1 LATLAS
7 VVIWATLPGASLASP
22 VPAAQGAVI
31 PLPAEITPEEGTFRI
46 DPRTPLRVRAGDRDA
61 GRAAQYFAGLVS
73 RSRGFTPDV
82 SHTAPA
88 AGAISFQR
96 RAGMAPE
103 GYELAITPQ
112 HITVSATTGAGLFY
126 GAITLW
132 ELLPTGQGA
141 AEVPAQRIRD
151 APVYS
156 WRGLMLDSARHFQS
170 LAYIRSMID
179 WMAWHKLNVLQ
190 WHLTDD
196 QGWRI
201 EIRRYPR
208 LTSIGAW
215 RRPPTLGPASNAAPA
230 EAPYG
235 GYYTQR
241 EIRDLVAYAAFRHV
255 TIVPE
260 IDMPGHAQAAIAAYP
275 ELGSLDGPP
284 PPVSSRWGVH
294 TYLYNLEPRTFG
306 FIENVL
312 REVIEL
318 FPSRYIHAGGDEAVK
333 DQWRASALVQARAR
347 QLGISDPEALQG
359 YFTEK
364 IGRFLAAHGRRLVG
378 WDEILRPGLST
389 DAVVMSWHGTSGA
402 HAAAVAGNDAILTP
416 WPTLYFDNRQS
427 ALPTEPPGRTRV
439 ISLEDVYRFDPLDPS
454 LSQAQQRHVLGLQ
467 ANIWTEHISSDA
479 RVDWM
484 SLPRA
489 AAVAEVGWSPPAR
502 RQWPDFLQRLA
513 AFMPRYRALG
523 PNAADSAFAIDAH
536 LSASAD
542 QVAVTLANQ
551 TGFGDIRYT
560 LDGNDPG
567 ADSSLYA
574 PPLAVPLGA
583 ELRAATFVGKER
595 VSQVWSHRAD
605 LQSIAHRSSR
615 ELELCSDG
623 VGLLLEPPRNAA
635 PPGIIVALDIMNP
648 CWIYHGADLSHGTQ
662 LTAAVVPLPFNFEI
676 GADAQKIPVG
686 DARSAIGELEIRAD
700 NCSSPPLATLALT
713 SNTTLITLPAVQ
725 LPPLPG
731 RHDVCLRFARPA
743 LDPMWALDWVEIRE

>member
-1 LATLAS
+1 
-7 VVIWATLPGASLASP
+7 
-22 VPAAQGAVI
+22 
-31 PLPAEITPEEGTFRI
+31 
-46 DPRTPLRVRAGDRDA
+46 
-61 GRAAQYFAGLVS
+61 
-73 RSRGFTPDV
+73 
-82 SHTAPA
+82 
-88 AGAISFQR
+88 
-96 RAGMAPE
+96 MAPE
-103 GYELAITPQ
+103 AYELAIAPRR
-112 HITVSATTGAGLFY
+112 ITVSASTGAGLFY
-126 GAITLW
+126 GAITLR
-132 ELLPTGQGA
+132 ELLPDGQGA
-141 AEVPAQRIRD
+141 GEVPAQLIRD

-208 LTSIGAW
+208 LTSVGAW
-215 RRPPTLGPASNAAPA
+215 RTPPNLGASTSLVST
-230 EAPYG
+230 EKPYG

-241 EIRDLVAYAAFRHV
+241 EIRDIVAYAAFRHV

-275 ELGSLDGPP
+275 ELGSTDGPP
-284 PPVSSRWGVH
+284 PPVSARWGVH
-294 TYLYNLEPRTFG
+294 TYLYNLEPRTFA

-312 REVIEL
+312 REVLEL

-378 WDEILRPGLST
+378 WDEILRPELST

-402 HAAAVAGNDAILTP
+402 HAAAVAGNDTILSP

-427 ALPTEPPGRTRV
+427 ALPSEPPGRTRV
-439 ISLEDVYRFDPLDPS
+439 ISLEDVYRFDPVDAS
-454 LSQAQQRHVLGLQ
+454 LSDAQRRHVLGLQ
-467 ANIWTEHISSDA
+467 ANIWSEHISSDA

-523 PNAADSAFAIDAH
+523 AHAADSAFAVDARI
-536 LSASAD
+536 SVSSGKA
-542 QVAVTLANQ
+542 AVTLANQ
-551 TGFGDIRYT
+551 SGLGEIRYT
-560 LDGNDPG
+560 IDGQEPTPGSPAYAAPLD
-567 ADSSLYA
+567 
-574 PPLAVPLGA
+574 LALGT
-583 ELRAATFVGKER
+583 ELRAATFVGQER
-595 VSQVWSHRAD
+595 VSEVISRRTD

-623 VGLLLEPPRNAA
+623 VGLLLEPQPSAA
-635 PPGIIVALDIMNP
+635 PPGTIVALDIMNP
-648 CWIYHGADLSHGTQ
+648 CWIYRDADLEHGAQ

-676 GADAQKIPVG
+676 GADAQKITVG
-686 DARSAIGELEIRAD
+686 DARSAVGELEIRVD
-700 NCSSPPLATLALT
+700 SCSAAPIATLPLT
-713 SNTTLITLPAVQ
+713 SGTALSTLPAVS
-725 LPPLPG
+725 LPALAG
-731 RHDVCLRFARPA
+731 RHALCLRFARPA

>member
-1 LATLAS
+1 MACVAMWVAL
-7 VVIWATLPGASLASP
+7 VGAGLVSP
-22 VPAAQGAVI
+22 APAAEGAVI
-31 PLPAEITPEEGTFRI
+31 PLPAEISPAEGTFRI
-46 DPRTPLRVRAGDRDA
+46 DSGTRLRVKAGDRDA
-61 GRAAQYFAGLVS
+61 GRAAQYFAGLIS
-73 RSRGFTPDV
+73 RSRGFTPRV
-82 SHTAPA
+82 SSTAPA
-88 AGAISFQR
+88 TRAISFQR
-96 RAGMAPE
+96 RPGMAPE
-103 GYELAITPQ
+103 GYELAITPRQ
-112 HITVSATTGAGLFY
+112 ITVTATTGAGLFY

-132 ELLPTGQGA
+132 ELLPMGQGA
-141 AEVPAQRIRD
+141 GEVPAQLIRD
-151 APVYS
+151 APAYS
-156 WRGLMLDSARHFQS
+156 WRGLMLDSARHLQS

-215 RRPPTLGPASNAAPA
+215 RKPPTAGPASDAAPA

-275 ELGSLDGPP
+275 ELGSTDAPP
-284 PPVSSRWGVH
+284 PPVSARWGVH
-294 TYLYNLEPRTFG
+294 TYLYNLEPHTFT

-318 FPSRYIHAGGDEAVK
+318 FPGRYVHAGGDEAVK
-333 DQWRASALVQARAR
+333 DQWRSSALVQARAR

-359 YFTEK
+359 YFTER
-364 IGRFLAAHGRRLVG
+364 IGRFLAAHGRRLIG

-402 HAAAVAGNDAILTP
+402 HAAALAGNDAILTP

-427 ALPTEPPGRTRV
+427 ALPSEPPGRTRV
-439 ISLEDVYRFDPLDPS
+439 ISLGDVYRFDPFDAT
-454 LSQAQQRHVLGLQ
+454 LSQTEQRHVLGLQ
-467 ANIWTEHISSDA
+467 ANIWTEHISTDA

-489 AAVAEVGWSPPAR
+489 AAVAEVGWSPAAR
-502 RQWPDFLQRLA
+502 RQWPDFLARLA

-523 PNAADSAFAIDAH
+523 AGAADSAFAIDAR
-536 LSASAD
+536 LSASDA
-542 QVAVTLANQ
+542 QVVVTLANQ

-560 LDGNDPG
+560 LDGNDPT
-567 ADSSLYA
+567 ADSTQYA
-574 PPLAVPLGA
+574 PPLTVPLGA
-583 ELRAATFVGKER
+583 DLRAATFVGKER
-595 VSQVWSHRAD
+595 VSQVWSHRTD
-605 LQSIAHRSSR
+605 LQSIQHRSSR

-623 VGLLLEPPRNAA
+623 VGLLLEPPRGAA
-635 PPGIIVALDIMNP
+635 PPETIVALDIMNP
-648 CWIYHGADLSHGTQ
+648 CWIYHGADLTHGAQ
-662 LTAAVVPLPFNFEI
+662 VLAAVVPLPFNFEI
-676 GADAQKIPVG
+676 GADAQKIAVG
-686 DARSAIGELEIRAD
+686 DARSAVGELEVRVD
-700 NCSSPPLATLALT
+700 SCSTAPLATVPLSSNTALTALPAVTLPPLA
-713 SNTTLITLPAVQ
+713 
-725 LPPLPG
+725 G
-731 RHDVCLRFARPA
+731 RHEVCLRFARPA